1 MGKRL
6 GALGALGAV
15 IAVVALAV
23 GIVLPA
29 AGSTG
34 HAAQDQTIRVTAVD
48 TELNLLDLGG
58 AGFALGNEIVFSQK
72 LLQGANQIG
81 HAGAVCTEVS
91 VVRQEAQCIATY
103 SFAGGQI
110 TGQALV
116 ILGSTAPYAGSIT
129 GGTGKYE
136 GAKGELD
143 VQYVSH
149 SEGILTFH
157 LEH

>member
-6 GALGALGAV
+6 GALGAV
-15 IAVVALAV
+15 IAVLALAV
-23 GIVLPA
+23 GIALPA
-29 AGSTG
+29 LGSTG
-34 HAAQDQTIRVTAVD
+34 HAAQHQIIRVTAVV
-48 TELNLLDLGG
+48 TELKVLDLGG
-58 AGFALGNEIVFSQK
+58 TGFSLGNEIVFSEK
-72 LLQGANQIG
+72 LLQGANQLG

-103 SFAGGQI
+103 SFPGGQI

-116 ILGSTAPYAGSIT
+116 ILNSTAPYVGSIT

-136 GAKGELD
+136 GAKGELH
-143 VQYVSH
+143 VQTLSPT
-149 SEGILTFH
+149 EGILTFH